1 MERGNKVRENID
13 IKKAVKIVKL
23 KVITLSNPK
32 KESQGDHSGF
42 PSLLSDI
49 KLSQDYQNHN
59 LSKAYQIRGQKLF
72 MGGQKNTAQEDA
84 CPALG

>member
-1 MERGNKVRENID
+1 MGGNKARENID
-13 IKKAVKIVKL
+13 IKKAVKIVR
-23 KVITLSNPK
+23 VRVTTLSNPK

-72 MGGQKNTAQEDA
+72 MGGQENTAQEAA